1 MYSSDFTVFCLTET
15 WLSDHV
21 SDCEILSSDFV
32 IILYRNDRPSRGGG
46 VLIAVKSHIH
56 SSCLPSPP
64 DIEAVSVK
72 ISANNDFVLSS
83 IYIPPDSSAGHIS
96 SLVLYLTTLC
106 IFVGH
111 FNFPDINWSSLKL
124 AHLCH
129 PIFSVIL
136 FLIIT

>member
-1 MYSSDFTVFCLTET
+1 MYSSDFTVLCLTET

-32 IILYRNDRPSRGGG
+32 IYRNDRPSRGGS

-83 IYIPPDSSAGHIS
+83 IYITPDSSAGHIS
-96 SLVLYLTTLC
+96 SLVLYL
-106 IFVGH
+106 
-111 FNFPDINWSSLKL
+111 
-124 AHLCH
+124 
-129 PIFSVIL
+129 
-136 FLIIT
+136 